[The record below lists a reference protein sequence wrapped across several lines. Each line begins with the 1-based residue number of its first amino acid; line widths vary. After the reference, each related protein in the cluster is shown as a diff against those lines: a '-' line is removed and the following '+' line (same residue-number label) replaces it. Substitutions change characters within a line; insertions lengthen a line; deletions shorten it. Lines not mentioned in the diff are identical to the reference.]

1 MAYYA
6 WTFGDSSASITN
18 VVRSMTY
25 TLGRKSPD
33 DMESTVAAQIT
44 LINNNEA
51 TFPLTYNETV
61 GFSFTIGATTYAE
74 ISGRVVALAYDDE
87 PGTGVNSSVTATL
100 FNALGL
106 NSQVELTGSSIGAGT
121 IAQQIATL
129 NTLID
134 LDVNYLPSGGT
145 SPYTMA
151 AQTYTGSPTDYIR
164 TLSNADN
171 ATLYCRDYSNVNYW
185 SYAQGFVKPPVTI
198 GRTATSTQL
207 GYSSIRRRKFANPFY
222 NQVTVTSTSV
232 ASQTQ
237 TNATSVTAYG
247 KKAFNLDTFYDTTT
261 QAADAASW
269 YANAW
274 STEQFC
280 FEADF
285 FVDTQNQ
292 TMWTQAGTA
301 TTAGIANASSMAT
314 CVFGGL
320 PTYLNVLYRAPGAAA
335 DTTVPCIL
343 EGVTI
348 NATPN
353 GTYGTLYLTPAT
365 FYSRFILDN
374 SYFGILDTD
383 RLGW

>member
-1 MAYYA
+1 MTYYN
-6 WTFGDSSASITN
+6 WTFIDSTTNITN

-25 TLGRKSPD
+25 TLGRRSPD
-33 DMESTVAAQIT
+33 DMESTVAAQLT

-51 TFPLTYNETV
+51 TFPLTYNEDVTID
-61 GFSFTIGATTYAE
+61 FKIGATSYAQ
-74 ISGRVVALAYDDE
+74 ISGRVVALTYNDE
-87 PGTGVNSSVTATL
+87 PGTGGNSTVTATL

-121 IAQQIATL
+121 IAQQVATL

-151 AQTYTGSPTDYIR
+151 AQTYAGSATDYIR

-171 ATLYCRDYSNVNYW
+171 ATLHCDDYSNVNYW
-185 SYAQGFVKPPVTI
+185 SYAQGFVRPPVTV
-198 GRTATSTQL
+198 GRTPTSTQL
-207 GYSSIRRRKFANPFY
+207 GYSRIRRRKFVNPFY
-222 NQVTVTSTSV
+222 NQVTISSTSV
-232 ASQTQ
+232 ASQTA

-285 FVDTQNQ
+285 LVDSQNQ
-292 TMWTQAGTA
+292 TMWTQAGT
-301 TTAGIANASSMAT
+301 TTTTDIANTTPMAG

-320 PTYLNVLYRAPGAAA
+320 PTYLNVLYRAPGASV
-335 DTTVPCIL
+335 DTTVPCVL
-343 EGVTI
+343 EGVTV
-348 NATPN
+348 NVTPN